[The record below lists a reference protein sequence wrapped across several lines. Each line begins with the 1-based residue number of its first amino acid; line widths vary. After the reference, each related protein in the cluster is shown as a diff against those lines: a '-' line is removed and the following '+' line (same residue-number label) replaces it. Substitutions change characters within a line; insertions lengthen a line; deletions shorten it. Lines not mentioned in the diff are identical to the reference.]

1 MNILFHIIQYVFY
14 SIVCKES
21 DLREGLHMQKYLVS
35 IIMPTYNRR
44 QIIKDA
50 IDSCLEQT
58 YENIELIICD
68 DHSTD
73 GTYEYIC
80 ERMKEDSRIK
90 YCVTPEGKKGANA
103 ARNTSIQIA
112 KGKYIIFLDSDDYL
126 LKDSIE
132 IRVDTFKK
140 NPNVALVYGHVYV
153 EQGKRVDKWIYPDLQ
168 KEKKNQR
175 VFLMENLALCCQ
187 ISIMFRKSII
197 NEIGLLDEQQKG
209 WTDDGFVVAVGM
221 KYRVMNCGKF
231 VATARKSEISMTSNK
246 WNMYNGCKMMVH
258 RYSKDILK
266 YASLKRYFIWQIR
279 LFSLF
284 CYAKEDESQKTKIK
298 KFWKFLHEES
308 KRRIVPYF
316 RIYCE

>member
-1 MNILFHIIQYVFY
+1 
-14 SIVCKES
+14 
-21 DLREGLHMQKYLVS
+21 MQKDLVS

-58 YENIELIICD
+58 YKNIELIICD

-73 GTYEYIC
+73 GTYEYIY

-103 ARNTSIQIA
+103 ARNEAIKKA
-112 KGKYIIFLDSDDYL
+112 KGKFITFLDSDDCLTEDSIKCRVEL
-126 LKDSIE
+126 LK
-132 IRVDTFKK
+132 K
-140 NPNVALVYGHVYV
+140 NKVAMVYGNAIL
-153 EQGKRVDKWIYPDLQ
+153 KINDKKIKWIYTDIQ
-168 KEKKNQR
+168 KENLNQR
-175 VFLMENLALCCQ
+175 KYLMQELALCQ
-187 ISIMFRKSII
+187 QNTIMLRKSIF
-197 NEIGLLDEQQKG
+197 NKIGLLDENQKG
-209 WTDDGFVVAVGM
+209 WTDDALVVAIGM
-221 KYRVMNCGKF
+221 RYSVMHCNEF
-231 VATARKSEISMTSNK
+231 VTVVRKSEVSMTSNK

-266 YASLKRYFIWQIR
+266 YTSLKRYFIWQIR

-284 CYAKEDESQKTKIK
+284 CYAKEVESEKMQTRKI
-298 KFWKFLHEES
+298 WEFLHQES
-308 KRRIVPYF
+308 KKRIVSYF

>member
-103 ARNTSIQIA
+103 ARNTAIQIA

-132 IRVDTFKK
+132 IRVDTFK
-140 NPNVALVYGHVYV
+140 
-153 EQGKRVDKWIYPDLQ
+153 RI
-168 KEKKNQR
+168 
-175 VFLMENLALCCQ
+175 LM
-187 ISIMFRKSII
+187 
-197 NEIGLLDEQQKG
+197 
-209 WTDDGFVVAVGM
+209 
-221 KYRVMNCGKF
+221 
-231 VATARKSEISMTSNK
+231 
-246 WNMYNGCKMMVH
+246 
-258 RYSKDILK
+258 
-266 YASLKRYFIWQIR
+266 
-279 LFSLF
+279 
-284 CYAKEDESQKTKIK
+284 
-298 KFWKFLHEES
+298 
-308 KRRIVPYF
+308 
-316 RIYCE
+316 